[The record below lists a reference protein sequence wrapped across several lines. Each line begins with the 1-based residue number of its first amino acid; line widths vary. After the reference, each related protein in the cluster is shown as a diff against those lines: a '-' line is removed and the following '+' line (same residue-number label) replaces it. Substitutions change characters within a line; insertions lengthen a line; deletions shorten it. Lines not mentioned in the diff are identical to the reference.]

1 MRTFIIR
8 KRTLDVSEISFR
20 FVNGFILILFTIIC
34 LYPFYYIFI
43 YSISDTIQAQG
54 GVTLLPKGFS
64 LIGYIKVF
72 KLKGMLNGA
81 VISVLRTGIG
91 TALTVFCCSLF
102 AYIMTVD
109 KFPMRKFFYRF
120 LVITLYFNAGL
131 IPWYIEMKLLHL
143 NNNFLLYVIPGA
155 ISAFNVILIKTYI
168 EQLPKSLED

>member
-81 VISVLRTGIG
+81 VISVLRTGYRNCSNSILL
-91 TALTVFCCSLF
+91 LTFC
-102 AYIMTVD
+102 
-109 KFPMRKFFYRF
+109 
-120 LVITLYFNAGL
+120 LY
-131 IPWYIEMKLLHL
+131 HD
-143 NNNFLLYVIPGA
+143 
-155 ISAFNVILIKTYI
+155 SR
-168 EQLPKSLED
+168 